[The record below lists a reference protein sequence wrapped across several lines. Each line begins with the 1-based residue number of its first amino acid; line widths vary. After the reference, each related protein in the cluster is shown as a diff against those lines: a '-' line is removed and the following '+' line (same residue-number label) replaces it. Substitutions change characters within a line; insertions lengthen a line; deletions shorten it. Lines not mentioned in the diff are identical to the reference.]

1 MLINGR
7 KFNIS
12 LINETP
18 MAMQLCTFHRQQ
30 INDSVRPS
38 VRPSDALTR
47 LPRVRRGKRRV
58 SFVSRPKA
66 KLRAP
71 QL

>member
-1 MLINGR
+1 
-7 KFNIS
+7 
-12 LINETP
+12 